1 MDLIRI
7 RKITQIVFL
16 VASVAMFVLL
26 AFGIIDA
33 VAHEF
38 CPFSE
43 VCFGLFGLNPRVQIF
58 FFPVAT
64 IIGFALTLIPLFLG
78 RVFCSYACPFGT
90 IQELLF
96 KLRRTKKK
104 FKHPIPYNINRY
116 MTLIKYGVLL
126 LTIVA
131 AFFGWQRIYMGFCP
145 ALVFSQP
152 LRIAIPGILT
162 LISLLIGGFWIERF
176 FCRYLCPFAALM
188 NLMEYL
194 GGFFGIKRIKIYRNI
209 QTSLNCFT
217 CANYCPMQIDIGYLE
232 TIESPNCI
240 QCRLC
245 VRKCSK
251 KDASCCCYR
260 D

>member
-1 MDLIRI
+1 MDLYRF

-16 VASVAMFVLL
+16 VLSAAMFGLL
-26 AFGIIDA
+26 AFGIIDG

-38 CPFSE
+38 CPYSGI
-43 VCFGLFGLNPRVQIF
+43 CFGVFGLNPNVRTL
-58 FFPVAT
+58 FFPIALVVGIVLT
-64 IIGFALTLIPLFLG
+64 IAPIFLS
-78 RVFCSYACPFGT
+78 RIFCGYVCPFGT
-90 IQELLF
+90 MQEWLF

-104 FKHPIPYNINRY
+104 FKHPIPYNINRW

-126 LTIVA
+126 FTIVA
-131 AFFGWQRIYMGFCP
+131 AFFGWQRLYMGFCP
-145 ALVFSQP
+145 ALLFAQP

-162 LISLLIGGFWIERF
+162 LLSLLVGGFWIERF

-194 GGFFGIKRIKIYRNI
+194 GKFFGIKRPKIYRNI